1 MINLPSPLTILIVLN
16 EIASAPSKLFWYSY
30 NILNNFNRILKM
42 LTCLF
47 QSVLSVVGPCG
58 PAAAPNSPVAGPSGP
73 AAAPNSPV
81 AGPSGPAAA
90 PTRHSCIFDRS
101 QKFHLYLARSMSF
114 LNNKSYLTSY

>member
-30 NILNNFNRILKM
+30 NILNSFNRILKM

-58 PAAAPNSPVAGPSGP
+58 PAAAS
-73 AAAPNSPV
+73 NSPV